1 MVVHHRTARRA
12 LVLVLALGAMA
23 AAAASAPATAD
34 GSVAVS
40 VTRGAAGSAADGSR
54 VWWWVPERADGRPAP
69 VVVVLHGFAALDPAL
84 YGGTIQH
91 LWRRGNAV
99 IYPQFQRGDLGFF
112 RDTNQNVFLRRA
124 IDATNV
130 ALDRIGH
137 EVVRDDLVLYGHL
150 LGGLLAAAWNPSGGA
165 RARAAVLANPS
176 TATEV
181 PAGVPVRIT
190 PIDIAALAP
199 HVDVPV
205 FLLTGDDDTIAPPQ
219 QATTLSGQLTAAPV
233 REVWIARTDLRG
245 LPLVSADHAAPLNG
259 SRGLGYGLLDQ
270 RFYQAAIAQA
280 QAGATT
286 LRFDFGSRRLT
297 GPIRPPVRL
306 R

>member
-1 MVVHHRTARRA
+1 MPVHRQLTRLTLA
-12 LVLVLALGAMA
+12 VVLAALAPA
-23 AAAASAPATAD
+23 AVAAPAPATTG
-34 GSVAVS
+34 GSTAVS

-84 YGGTIQH
+84 YGATIQH

-99 IYPQFQRGDLGFF
+99 IYPQFQRADAGFL
-112 RDTNQNVFLRRA
+112 RDSDQNVFLRRA
-124 IDATNV
+124 IDATDV
-130 ALDRIGH
+130 ALRRIGGDVDRH
-137 EVVRDDLVLYGHL
+137 NLVIYGHS

-181 PAGVPVRIT
+181 SANVPVQIV

-205 FLLTGDDDTIAPPQ
+205 FLLTGDDDTIAPPA
-219 QATTLSGQLTAAPV
+219 QATALSDQLTAAPV
-233 REVWIARTDLRG
+233 REVWMARTDLRG

-259 SRGLGYGLLDQ
+259 ARGIGYGLLDQ

-280 QAGATT
+280 QAEATA
-286 LRFDFGSRRLT
+286 LRFDFGSRRLS
-297 GPIRPPVRL
+297 GPVRPPIRL

>member
-1 MVVHHRTARRA
+1 MPVHRHLLRAA
-12 LVLVLALGAMA
+12 LVVVLAVLAVW
-23 AAAASAPATAD
+23 ATAPTATAM
-34 GSVAVS
+34 GSAATS
-40 VTRGAAGSAADGSR
+40 VTRGSAGAAADGSR
-54 VWWWVPERADGRPAP
+54 VWWWVPERVDGGRPP
-69 VVVVLHGFAALDPAL
+69 VVVVLHGFAALDPVL
-84 YGGTIQH
+84 YGATIQH
-91 LWRRGNAV
+91 LWRSGSAV
-99 IYPQFQRGDLGFF
+99 IYPQFQRADAGFL
-112 RDTNQNVFLRRA
+112 RDTDQNVFLRRA

-130 ALDRIGH
+130 ALHRIGAGAD
-137 EVVRDDLVLYGHL
+137 RGDLVLYGHS
-150 LGGLLAAAWNPSGGA
+150 LGGLLAAAWNPSGGV

-181 PAGVPVRIT
+181 PADIPVQIV

-199 HVDVPV
+199 RVDVPV
-205 FLLTGDDDTIAPPQ
+205 FLLTGNDDTIAPPA
-219 QATTLSGQLTAAPV
+219 QATTLSDQLTAAPA
-233 REVWIARTDLRG
+233 REVWMARTDLRG

-259 SRGLGYGLLDQ
+259 ARGIGYGLLDQ

-280 QAGATT
+280 QTGATT

>member
-1 MVVHHRTARRA
+1 MTVHRA
-12 LVLVLALGAMA
+12 LIRAVLAVLLA
-23 AAAASAPATAD
+23 ATALTAVTAQATAS
-34 GSVAVS
+34 GSAATS
-40 VTRGAAGSAADGSR
+40 VMRGSAGSAADGSR

-84 YGGTIQH
+84 YGATIQH
-91 LWRRGNAV
+91 LWRTGNAV
-99 IYPQFQRGDLGFF
+99 IYPQFQRGDAGFL
-112 RDTNQNVFLRRA
+112 RDTDQNVFLRRA
-124 IDATNV
+124 IDATDV
-130 ALDRIGH
+130 ALRRIGG
-137 EVVRDDLVLYGHL
+137 EVDRSDLVLYGHS

-181 PAGVPVRIT
+181 PADVPVQIV

-205 FLLTGDDDTIAPPQ
+205 FLLTGNDDTIAPPA
-219 QATTLSGQLTAAPV
+219 QATALSDQLTAAPA
-233 REVWIARTDLRG
+233 REVWMARTDLRG

-259 SRGLGYGLLDQ
+259 VRGLGYGLLDQ

-286 LRFDFGSRRLT
+286 LRFDFGSRKRT